1 MKTTPNT
8 FLKVCMVSRCASA
21 VSLYFFIIS
30 THIDERCL
38 GYVFSTSYTVDGN
51 TTKKQYMI
59 DTVSPIPLFIF
70 SHFQISK
77 ISMSKYWIFKSYPS
91 YYFHFFHKVTCYTKI
106 PVSNLLWCVDN
117 KQFSW
122 QAGLLNVKKICA
134 YARENNIKITIL
146 LS

>member
-1 MKTTPNT
+1 MKTTLNT
-8 FLKVCMVSRCASA
+8 FSKVCMVSRCASA
-21 VSLYFFIIS
+21 VSLYFFILS

-59 DTVSPIPLFIF
+59 DTVSPIPLVIF

-77 ISMSKYWIFKSYPS
+77 IRMSKYWIFKSYPS

-117 KQFSW
+117 KT
-122 QAGLLNVKKICA
+122 V
-134 YARENNIKITIL
+134 
-146 LS
+146 